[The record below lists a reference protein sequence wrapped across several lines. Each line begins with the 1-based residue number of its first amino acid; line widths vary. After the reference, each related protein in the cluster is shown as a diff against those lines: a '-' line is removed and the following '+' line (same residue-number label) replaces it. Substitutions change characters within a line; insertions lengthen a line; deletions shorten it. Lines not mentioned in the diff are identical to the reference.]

1 MTLPYFFSEGQED
14 WIAFFLRAIVAGIFG
29 IGHSLKKQ

>member
-1 MTLPYFFSEGQED
+1 MALPYFFSEGKED
-14 WIAFFLRAIVAGIFG
+14 RIAFFLRTIVAGIFG